1 MSPFPPSD
9 VLTSRVGFD
18 AALRGRSCVL
28 ELAGG
33 ERMTLPVARWHGS
46 PDAFDDLLLA
56 RCRGW
61 TLDVGCGPG
70 RLVGALTRRGVPTLG
85 VDVSPVAVALT
96 RWRGGP
102 ALQADVFD
110 RLPGEGSWQ
119 HVLLVDGNIGIG
131 GDPVTLL
138 ARVRNLLAPGGTAI
152 VELDPPGT
160 GLRRGTARVAGQDD
174 TFPWARVAVDLAPA
188 IAARSGLRLS
198 ASEGSAG
205 RWFAE
210 LARQ

>member
-1 MSPFPPSD
+1 VNAIPLSGA
-9 VLTSRVGFD
+9 LTSIGGFD
-18 AALRGRSCVL
+18 AALRGSSCVL
-28 ELAGG
+28 ELGRG

-70 RLVGALTRRGVPTLG
+70 RLAGALARKGMPTLG
-85 VDVSPVAVALT
+85 VDVSPVAVAMT
-96 RWRGGP
+96 RRRGAP
-102 ALQADVFD
+102 ALLADVFD
-110 RLPGEGSWQ
+110 RLPGEGAWQ
-119 HVLLVDGNIGIG
+119 HVLLVDGNVGIG

-138 ARVRNLLAPGGTAI
+138 TRVRALLAPGGTAI

-160 GLRRGTARVAGQDD
+160 GLRRGAARVAGQHD
-174 TFPWARVAVDLAPA
+174 TFPWARVAVDVAA
-188 IAARSGLRLS
+188 QIAGRAGLTLS
-198 ASEGSAG
+198 AWEGSAG

-210 LARQ
+210 LARR